1 MRTYIKGGS
10 KMLKIVKQNKE
21 VNENEKNEEEMKM
34 KKWSLKKKLL
44 VGAAAG
50 IAGVVSVIAYGKS
63 KPSNS
68 VECDMD
74 EEDDEDDNEQF
85 LDNEEQD
92 RNAELGND
100 ETETEK

>member
-1 MRTYIKGGS
+1 
-10 KMLKIVKQNKE
+10 MLKIVKRNKE
-21 VNENEKNEEEMKM
+21 VNENNENEEEMKM

-63 KPSNS
+63 KPSDS

-74 EEDDEDDNEQF
+74 EEDEDDNEQF

-92 RNAELGND
+92 RNAELGINND
-100 ETETEK
+100 

>member
-1 MRTYIKGGS
+1 
-10 KMLKIVKQNKE
+10 MLKIVKRNKE
-21 VNENEKNEEEMKM
+21 VNENNENEEEMEM

-63 KPSNS
+63 KPSDS

-74 EEDDEDDNEQF
+74 EEDDDNEQF
-85 LDNEEQD
+85 LDNEERD

>member
-1 MRTYIKGGS
+1 
-10 KMLKIVKQNKE
+10 MLKIVKQNKE
-21 VNENEKNEEEMKM
+21 EVNKENNEEEMKM

-74 EEDDEDDNEQF
+74 EEDDDDNEQF
-85 LDNEEQD
+85 PTNEEQD
-92 RNAELGND
+92 RQSELEND
-100 ETETEK
+100 

>member
-1 MRTYIKGGS
+1 
-10 KMLKIVKQNKE
+10 MLKIVKRNKE
-21 VNENEKNEEEMKM
+21 VNENNENEEEMKM

-63 KPSNS
+63 KPSDS

-74 EEDDEDDNEQF
+74 EEDDDDNEQF

-92 RNAELGND
+92 RQAELGND
-100 ETETEK
+100 ETTEQ

>member
-21 VNENEKNEEEMKM
+21 VNENNEENEEEMKM

-74 EEDDEDDNEQF
+74 EEDDDDNEQF
-85 LDNEEQD
+85 PTNEEQD
-92 RNAELGND
+92 RQSELEND
-100 ETETEK
+100 

>member
-1 MRTYIKGGS
+1 
-10 KMLKIVKQNKE
+10 MLKIVKRNKE
-21 VNENEKNEEEMKM
+21 VNENNENEEEMKM

-63 KPSNS
+63 KPSDS

-74 EEDDEDDNEQF
+74 EEDDDNEQF
-85 LDNEEQD
+85 LDDEEQD
-92 RNAELGND
+92 RQSELGND
-100 ETETEK
+100 ETETEKW

>member
-21 VNENEKNEEEMKM
+21 VNENNENEEEMKM
-34 KKWSLKKKLL
+34 KWSLKKKLL

-50 IAGVVSVIAYGKS
+50 VAGVVSIIAYGKS
-63 KPSNS
+63 KQSDS

-74 EEDDEDDNEQF
+74 EEDDDDNEQF

-92 RNAELGND
+92 RQAELGND
-100 ETETEK
+100 ETTEQ

>member
-1 MRTYIKGGS
+1 
-10 KMLKIVKQNKE
+10 MLKIVKQKQNEEVKE
-21 VNENEKNEEEMKM
+21 NNEENEEEMKM

-50 IAGVVSVIAYGKS
+50 VAGVVSIIAYGKS
-63 KPSNS
+63 KQSDS

-74 EEDDEDDNEQF
+74 EEDDDDNEQF

-92 RNAELGND
+92 RQAELGND
-100 ETETEK
+100 ETTEQ

>member
-21 VNENEKNEEEMKM
+21 VNENNEENEEEMKM

-63 KPSNS
+63 KPSDS

-74 EEDDEDDNEQF
+74 EEDEDEDDNEQF
-85 LDNEEQD
+85 LTNEEQD
-92 RNAELGND
+92 RNAELGINND
-100 ETETEK
+100 

>member
-1 MRTYIKGGS
+1 
-10 KMLKIVKQNKE
+10 MLKIVKRNKE
-21 VNENEKNEEEMKM
+21 VNENNEENEEEMKM

-63 KPSNS
+63 KPSDS
-68 VECDMD
+68 VECNNGF
-74 EEDDEDDNEQF
+74 DDDDDDNEQF
-85 LDNEEQD
+85 LDDEEQD
-92 RNAELGND
+92 RQSELGND

>member
-1 MRTYIKGGS
+1 
-10 KMLKIVKQNKE
+10 MLRIVKQNKE
-21 VNENEKNEEEMKM
+21 VNENNEENEEEMKM

-74 EEDDEDDNEQF
+74 EEDDDDNEQF
-85 LDNEEQD
+85 LTAEEQD
-92 RNAELGND
+92 RQSELLDDNN
-100 ETETEK
+100 

>member
-1 MRTYIKGGS
+1 
-10 KMLKIVKQNKE
+10 MLKIVKRNKE
-21 VNENEKNEEEMKM
+21 VNENNENEEEMKM

-63 KPSNS
+63 KPSDS

-74 EEDDEDDNEQF
+74 EEDDDNEQF
-85 LDNEEQD
+85 LDDEEQD
-92 RNAELGND
+92 RQSELGND

>member
-1 MRTYIKGGS
+1 
-10 KMLKIVKQNKE
+10 MLKIVKQNKE
-21 VNENEKNEEEMKM
+21 VNENNENEEEMKM

-50 IAGVVSVIAYGKS
+50 VAGVVSIIAYGKS
-63 KPSNS
+63 KQGNS

-74 EEDDEDDNEQF
+74 EDDDDNEQF

-92 RNAELGND
+92 RQSELGND
-100 ETETEK
+100 ETKTEK

>member
-1 MRTYIKGGS
+1 
-10 KMLKIVKQNKE
+10 MLKIVKQNKE
-21 VNENEKNEEEMKM
+21 VNENNEENEEEMKM

-50 IAGVVSVIAYGKS
+50 VAGVVSIIAYGKS
-63 KPSNS
+63 KQSDS

-74 EEDDEDDNEQF
+74 EEDDDDNEQF

-92 RNAELGND
+92 RQAELGND
-100 ETETEK
+100 ETTEQ

>member
-1 MRTYIKGGS
+1 
-10 KMLKIVKQNKE
+10 MLKIVKQNKE
-21 VNENEKNEEEMKM
+21 LNENNEENEEEMKM

-74 EEDDEDDNEQF
+74 EEDDDDNEQF
-85 LDNEEQD
+85 LTNEEQD
-92 RNAELGND
+92 RQSELEND
-100 ETETEK
+100 

>member
-1 MRTYIKGGS
+1 
-10 KMLKIVKQNKE
+10 MLKIVKRNKE
-21 VNENEKNEEEMKM
+21 VNENNENEEEMKM

-63 KPSNS
+63 KQSDS

-74 EEDDEDDNEQF
+74 EEDDDNEQF
-85 LDNEEQD
+85 LDEEQD
-92 RNAELGND
+92 RNAELGINND
-100 ETETEK
+100 

>member
-1 MRTYIKGGS
+1 
-10 KMLKIVKQNKE
+10 MLKIVKQNKE
-21 VNENEKNEEEMKM
+21 VNENNEENEEEMKM

-50 IAGVVSVIAYGKS
+50 VAGVVSIIAYGKS
-63 KPSNS
+63 KQSNS

-74 EEDDEDDNEQF
+74 EDDDDNEQF

-92 RNAELGND
+92 RNAELGINND
-100 ETETEK
+100 

>member
-21 VNENEKNEEEMKM
+21 VNENNENEEEMKM

-50 IAGVVSVIAYGKS
+50 IAGVVSVIAYGKVS
-63 KPSNS
+63 RAT
-68 VECDMD
+68 V
-74 EEDDEDDNEQF
+74 
-85 LDNEEQD
+85 
-92 RNAELGND
+92 
-100 ETETEK
+100 